1 MPSMP
6 VFMVERRFADAFDPT
21 DDAVRLVGEYE
32 EASEIRWLTSFLS
45 SDKRKS
51 YCLYEAADIE
61 TMRRHAADLGLP
73 ADVIVEVNE
82 FER

>member
-1 MPSMP
+1 MPL
-6 VFMVERRFADAFDPT
+6 FLIEREFADRFDPS
-21 DDAVRLVGEYE
+21 DDAIRAVDEYE
-32 EASEIRWLTSFLS
+32 HASDIRWLTSFLS

-51 YCLYEAADIE
+51 YCLYEAADAE

-73 ADVIVEVNE
+73 LDAIVEVSE